1 MDRARAL
8 RRRRCLSRTPRPEPP
23 RVRRRVPHC
32 ASATKSPT
40 GYPPAPR
47 VSAPCAAVGDTAGAR
62 RACWPMHAARAGM
75 AELDRRVRALEDN
88 GRSALAESGGACA
101 HDGISAAAL
110 SSSAAPMGSS
120 GLGALLSDQQ
130 QRLSD
135 ELKQRRA
142 ALSVA
147 ALADQAM

>member
-1 MDRARAL
+1 
-8 RRRRCLSRTPRPEPP
+8 
-23 RVRRRVPHC
+23 
-32 ASATKSPT
+32 
-40 GYPPAPR
+40 
-47 VSAPCAAVGDTAGAR
+47 
-62 RACWPMHAARAGM
+62 M

-88 GRSALAESGGACA
+88 GRSALAESGGAFA

>member
-1 MDRARAL
+1 MRVGGYEEPDGLPTCLPLAFELPAL
-8 RRRRCLSRTPRPEPP
+8 RF
-23 RVRRRVPHC
+23 
-32 ASATKSPT
+32 
-40 GYPPAPR
+40 
-47 VSAPCAAVGDTAGAR
+47 GDTAGAR
-62 RACWPMHAARAGM
+62 RACGPMDAARADV

-88 GRSALAESGGACA
+88 GRSTLAESGTHR